1 MVPFLPLYFFFSTLI
16 MDKMEAVMRR
26 LLNLEGKPYS
36 KCFACER
43 FYSPREKRDVPR
55 CRGIPTSRMSLPM
68 WCSYLRDAAIFF
80 GLSDEYVSE
89 NSDTSLKTVT
99 KVMTLKCDQDLMR
112 DTSLRME
119 IAVFGPE
126 AHPPCYLYFEEFV
139 KPDAKRI
146 QELELDLLN
155 TKANL
160 QMLNETFK
168 NEIDTVRTEAQAKID
183 YLRREGEKKDAIISK
198 LLER

>member
-1 MVPFLPLYFFFSTLI
+1 
-16 MDKMEAVMRR
+16 MRR

-139 KPDAKRI
+139 KPDAKRM
-146 QELELDLLN
+146 QELEMDLLN
-155 TKANL
+155 TQANL
-160 QMLNETFK
+160 TMLNDTFK
-168 NEIDTVRTEAQAKID
+168 QEIEAVRAEANEQIA
-183 YLRREGEKKDAIISK
+183 YLRKENQMKDAIISK
-198 LLER
+198 LIER